1 MVDEAAYREQRE
13 LRNPLP
19 CVFHAALLARQAEC
33 ELVQRRSLAERETMA
48 CLNAPAHLNCE
59 TLERLF
65 LERATFPL
73 HLHPGA
79 PLTHGTVMRLHCGGI
94 KGLQQVLGADQP
106 DVHRLIARAQ
116 EAHGSLT
123 ELPWPQIVAQIVAW
137 QPRRRAPPP
146 PPPGSQP

>member
-1 MVDEAAYREQRE
+1 MVDETAFRQMREQS
-13 LRNPLP
+13 NPLP

-48 CLNAPAHLNCE
+48 CPNAPAHLNCE

-73 HLHPGA
+73 KLHPGA
-79 PLTHGTVMRLHCGGI
+79 PLTHATVMRLHCGGLR
-94 KGLQQVLGADQP
+94 GLQQALDAPRP
-106 DVHRLIARAQ
+106 DVHRLIVQAQ

-123 ELPWPQIVAQIVAW
+123 ELPWPRIVAQIVAW
-137 QPRRRAPPP
+137 QARRRAPQPP
-146 PPPGSQP
+146 RSPTS